1 MNLWRVAIDERT
13 GRTLAQPE
21 PVTTPARY
29 LEHLALSRDGSRI
42 AYVDQTQDVQ
52 IYKVSFD
59 AVSET
64 VSSRPEAVTRGSRP
78 HWYPDI
84 SPDGTLLAFCS
95 LSKPEDIYVM
105 RTDGTGLRQ
114 LTDDSYVD
122 RFPRWSPD
130 NRRVAFMS
138 DRSGQYEI
146 WLINSD
152 GSDMR
157 RLTYTSGT
165 GDTVVAG
172 ATWSPDGKRIA
183 YNRSG
188 KDPCI
193 IEVDTPWKDQQ
204 PYPIPVQERW
214 VRTWSPD
221 GRRLGLSGGV
231 VYDLATRTILDLKQA
246 GQPVW
251 LNDSRRLIMESGA
264 DLRLVDSATGR
275 FKVLLSFA
283 SHHIETRSS
292 LSPDNRT
299 FYFTATSTEAD
310 IWLATFK

>member
-1 MNLWRVAIDERT
+1 MNLWRVAIDEKT
-13 GRTLAQPE
+13 GRTLAEPQ

-29 LEHLALSRDGSRI
+29 LEHIALSRDGSRLV
-42 AYVDQTQDVQ
+42 YVDQTQDVQ

-59 AVSET
+59 PVAEAVT
-64 VSSRPEAVTRGSRP
+64 GRPEAITKGSKP
-78 HWYPDI
+78 HWFPDT
-84 SPDGTLLAFCS
+84 SPDGMWLAFCS
-95 LSKPEDIYVM
+95 VSKPEDIFVI

-114 LTDDSYVD
+114 LTDDSFVD

-130 NRRVAFMS
+130 NRRIAFMS

-146 WLINSD
+146 WLINAD
-152 GSDMR
+152 GSDMH

-172 ATWSPDGKRIA
+172 PTWSPDGKRIA

-204 PYPIPVQERW
+204 PVPIPVQHRW

-221 GRRLGLSGGV
+221 GRRLGVNGGV
-231 VYDLATRTILDLKQA
+231 AYDLASRTIIDLKQT

-251 LNDSRRLIMESGA
+251 LRDSRRLIMESGS
-264 DLRLVDSATGR
+264 DLKLVDSVTGR
-275 FKVLLSFA
+275 SKVLLSFE
-283 SHHIETRSS
+283 SKNIETRSS
-292 LSPDNRT
+292 VAPDNRT
-299 FYFTATSTEAD
+299 IYFTATSTEAD
-310 IWLATFK
+310 IWLATLK